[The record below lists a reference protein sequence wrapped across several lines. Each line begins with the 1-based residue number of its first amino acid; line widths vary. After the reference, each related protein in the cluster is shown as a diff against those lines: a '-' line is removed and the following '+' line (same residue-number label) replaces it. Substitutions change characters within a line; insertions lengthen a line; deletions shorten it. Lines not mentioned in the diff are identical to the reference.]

1 MKEKWVKFLDYL
13 IEYSLYIMII
23 HIPISKAGI
32 EIFACLAIAAF
43 CVKKILGF
51 VILRGSAGSIIV
63 KDKTFIDSAVKPQ
76 NDKLRVFYNISVNF
90 FLVCFI
96 IFNALSLINSGPYF
110 KKSLIAL
117 LFKWGEYFMIFFAI
131 EDTFHNQKR
140 IRNAVFILLSIGL
153 LISIDGLSQYFLG
166 MEFLR
171 HRNLMTI
178 AQGNYAI
185 TAAFNHYN
193 DFGAY
198 ITIILLMMLSLFIS
212 NKKWS
217 YRLAYVPALVLI
229 ETCLLLTFSR
239 GSWIGFILGLF
250 LMLFV
255 SRKYKELILICGI
268 FIFTLIALP
277 GTKTMTARLN
287 FILQA
292 GGDADRLIVWKKA
305 FSMIK
310 ENPFLGKGIGTFM
323 DYFSKRSNL
332 IPQYAHNCFLQIWA
346 ETGIF
351 SLLSFISFITVLLLR
366 GIAAFKKTNNF
377 ILLGILCGLLS
388 FAAHSFFD
396 TDLYSL
402 QLAVLFW
409 TITGI
414 LAAMLN
420 LSSSRKKN
428 INQ

>member
-23 HIPISKAGI
+23 QIPISKAGI

-43 CVKKILGF
+43 CVKKILAPDF
-51 VILRGSAGSIIV
+51 
-63 KDKTFIDSAVKPQ
+63 K
-76 NDKLRVFYNISVNF
+76 
-90 FLVCFI
+90 FLVKSINFPLFCFI
-96 IFNALSLINSGPYF
+96 AFNILSLINSGPYF

-117 LFKWGEYFMIFFAI
+117 LFKWGEYFIIFFAI

-140 IRNAVFILLSIGL
+140 IRNAVFILLSIGI

-212 NKKWS
+212 NKKWFGK
-217 YRLAYVPALVLI
+217 LAYVPALVLI

-239 GSWIGFILGLF
+239 GSWMGFILGLF
-250 LMLFV
+250 LMLLI
-255 SRKYKELILICGI
+255 SRKYKELTFICGI
-268 FIFTLIALP
+268 FIFTFIALP
-277 GTKTMTARLN
+277 GTKTMIARLN

-292 GGDADRLIVWKKA
+292 GGDADRLIVWKTA
-305 FSMIK
+305 FGMIK

-332 IPQYAHNCFLQIWA
+332 IPQYAHNCFLQIWT

-409 TITGI
+409 AITGI

-420 LSSSRKKN
+420 LSSSQKKN